1 MEGLYLNTMQTLYE
15 TPRANAEFNGD
26 KCNAFLLN
34 KKSMPSLLILIQH
47 RVTWKEQERQTI
59 KMHLTTEREIS
70 ATSDTHQTGP
80 NSCCFSV
87 SSTGP
92 SVFTAS
98 FNLKLLYKVCTLL
111 RSVLMA
117 KSCGLGCSE

>member
-26 KCNAFLLN
+26 KGNAFLLN

-59 KMHLTTEREIS
+59 KMHLATERKIS
-70 ATSDTHQTGP
+70 ATSDTPDRTQQLLLLCLEYWTLCVH
-80 NSCCFSV
+80 CF
-87 SSTGP
+87 
-92 SVFTAS
+92 
-98 FNLKLLYKVCTLL
+98 L
-111 RSVLMA
+111 
-117 KSCGLGCSE
+117 